1 MKNKWGKR
9 VALMAT
15 STVSSLVPMVTWAAA
30 GSVDILNNANRSN
43 LANTPL
49 GTVLGNLAHALLLLV
64 GILAV
69 IAFAISGI
77 YYLTAAGNEDRMEA
91 GKRGMMY
98 AIIGLVVALAGL
110 IIVNAVNTWLVKE
123 NSTF

>member
-1 MKNKWGKR
+1 MKKGWGKGL
-9 VALMAT
+9 ALASSSAAAT
-15 STVSSLVPMVTWAAA
+15 LVPMVSWAAA

-49 GTVLGNLAHALLLLV
+49 GQVLGNLAHALLLLV

-77 YYLTAAGNEDRMEA
+77 FYLTAAGNEDRMET

-110 IIVNAVNTWLVKE
+110 IIVNAVNTWLIQE

>member
-1 MKNKWGKR
+1 MKKGWSRGI
-9 VALMAT
+9 VATASSVT
-15 STVSSLVPMVTWAAA
+15 ASLVPMATFAAA
-30 GSVDILNNANRSN
+30 GTVDILNNANKSN
-43 LANTPL
+43 LSNTAL

-77 YYLTAAGNEDRMEA
+77 YYLTAAGNEDRMEN